1 MSFNSLTSQGY
12 YKTLLFEGPLILQ
25 NTRVYLKNKY
35 SFLRK
40 AIVFCFILS
49 VSDIS
54 IINAQD
60 AESLS
65 IDDSMTGE
73 TQQIEPYIKERI
85 KDWNLK
91 CIEPI
96 NSIER
101 CEANQIIFNQNQ
113 QPVAEISIFKL
124 PKGQVSA
131 AAAATIIVPL
141 ETALN
146 EGLVLEM
153 QDLEPKKY
161 QFKFCNSIGCYSQIG
176 LTIEELEALK
186 SKGKASIFLKHL
198 SSGDQQI
205 VIPISLS
212 GFTTTFSKATQP

>member
-1 MSFNSLTSQGY
+1 M
-12 YKTLLFEGPLILQ
+12 Q
-25 NTRVYLKNKY
+25 NTYVYLENKY
-35 SFLRK
+35 SFLCK
-40 AIVFCFILS
+40 AIVFSFILS
-49 VSDIS
+49 VSNIS

-73 TQQIEPYIKERI
+73 TQQTEPYIKERI

-96 NSIER
+96 DSIER
-101 CEANQIIFNQNQ
+101 CEANQIIFNQKQ

-124 PKGQVSA
+124 PKGQIA

>member
-1 MSFNSLTSQGY
+1 M
-12 YKTLLFEGPLILQ
+12 PLHLE
-25 NTRVYLKNKY
+25 NKY
-35 SFLRK
+35 SFLCK
-40 AIVFCFILS
+40 AIVFSFILS

-54 IINAQD
+54 IISAQD

-73 TQQIEPYIKERI
+73 TQQTEPYIKERI

-96 NSIER
+96 DSIER
-101 CEANQIIFNQNQ
+101 CEANQIIFNQKQ

-124 PKGQVSA
+124 PKGQIA

-141 ETALN
+141 ETVLN

>member
-1 MSFNSLTSQGY
+1 M
-12 YKTLLFEGPLILQ
+12 Q
-25 NTRVYLKNKY
+25 NTYVYLENKY
-35 SFLRK
+35 SFLCK
-40 AIVFCFILS
+40 AIVFSFILS

-65 IDDSMTGE
+65 IDDSMIGE
-73 TQQIEPYIKERI
+73 TQQTEPYIKERI

-96 NSIER
+96 DSIER
-101 CEANQIIFNQNQ
+101 CEANQIIFNQKQ

-124 PKGQVSA
+124 PKGQIA

-198 SSGDQQI
+198 SSGDQQL

>member
-1 MSFNSLTSQGY
+1 MSSNSLTSQGY

-25 NTRVYLKNKY
+25 NTHVYLKNKY

-73 TQQIEPYIKERI
+73 TQQTEPYIKERI

-96 NSIER
+96 DSIER
-101 CEANQIIFNQNQ
+101 CEANQIIFNQKQ

-124 PKGQVSA
+124 PKGQIA

-141 ETALN
+141 ETILN

-153 QDLEPKKY
+153 HDLEPKKY

>member
-1 MSFNSLTSQGY
+1 
-12 YKTLLFEGPLILQ
+12 LQ
-25 NTRVYLKNKY
+25 NTYVYLENKY
-35 SFLRK
+35 SFLCK
-40 AIVFCFILS
+40 AIVFSFILS

-73 TQQIEPYIKERI
+73 TQQTEPYIKERI

-96 NSIER
+96 DSIER
-101 CEANQIIFNQNQ
+101 CEANQIIFNQKQ

-124 PKGQVSA
+124 PKGQIA

>member
-1 MSFNSLTSQGY
+1 M
-12 YKTLLFEGPLILQ
+12 Q
-25 NTRVYLKNKY
+25 NTYVYLENKY
-35 SFLRK
+35 SFLCK
-40 AIVFCFILS
+40 AIVFSFILS

-54 IINAQD
+54 IMNAQD

-73 TQQIEPYIKERI
+73 TQQTEPYIKERI

-96 NSIER
+96 DSIER
-101 CEANQIIFNQNQ
+101 CEANQIIFNQKQ

-124 PKGQVSA
+124 PKGQIAS
-131 AAAATIIVPL
+131 AAATIIVPL

>member
-1 MSFNSLTSQGY
+1 MSFNSLKSQGY
-12 YKTLLFEGPLILQ
+12 YKTLLSQGPLILR
-25 NTRVYLKNKY
+25 NTYVYLENKY
-35 SFLRK
+35 PFLCK
-40 AIVFCFILS
+40 AIVFSFILS
-49 VSDIS
+49 VSNIS

-60 AESLS
+60 ADSLS

-73 TQQIEPYIKERI
+73 TQQAEPYIKERI

-96 NSIER
+96 DSIER
-101 CEANQIIFNQNQ
+101 CEANQIIFNQKQ

-124 PKGQVSA
+124 PKGQIA

-141 ETALN
+141 ETILN

-153 QDLEPKKY
+153 HDLEPKKY

-176 LTIEELEALK
+176 LTNDELEALK

-212 GFTTTFSKATQP
+212 GFTTTFFKATQP

>member
-1 MSFNSLTSQGY
+1 MSFSSLKSQGY
-12 YKTLLFEGPLILQ
+12 YKTLLSQGSLILQ
-25 NTRVYLKNKY
+25 NTYVYLENKY
-35 SFLRK
+35 SFLCK
-40 AIVFCFILS
+40 AIVFSFILS

-54 IINAQD
+54 IISAQD

-65 IDDSMTGE
+65 IDDSMTAE
-73 TQQIEPYIKERI
+73 TQQTEPYIKERI

-96 NSIER
+96 DSIER
-101 CEANQIIFNQNQ
+101 CEANQIIFNQKQ

-124 PKGQVSA
+124 PKGQIA

>member
-1 MSFNSLTSQGY
+1 MSFNSLKSQGY
-12 YKTLLFEGPLILQ
+12 YKTLLSQGSLILQ
-25 NTRVYLKNKY
+25 NTYVYLENKY
-35 SFLRK
+35 SFLCK
-40 AIVFCFILS
+40 AIVFSFILS

-54 IINAQD
+54 IISAQD

-73 TQQIEPYIKERI
+73 TQQTEPYIKERI

-96 NSIER
+96 DSIER
-101 CEANQIIFNQNQ
+101 CEANQIIFNQKQ

-124 PKGQVSA
+124 PKGQIA

>member
-1 MSFNSLTSQGY
+1 M
-12 YKTLLFEGPLILQ
+12 Q
-25 NTRVYLKNKY
+25 NTHVYIENKY
-35 SFLRK
+35 SFLCK
-40 AIVFCFILS
+40 AIVFSFILS

-73 TQQIEPYIKERI
+73 TQQTEPYIKERI

-96 NSIER
+96 DSIER
-101 CEANQIIFNQNQ
+101 CEANQIIFNQKQ

-124 PKGQVSA
+124 PKGQIA

>member
-1 MSFNSLTSQGY
+1 M
-12 YKTLLFEGPLILQ
+12 K
-25 NTRVYLKNKY
+25 NTYLSPANKY
-35 SFLRK
+35 CFLHK
-40 AIVFCFILS
+40 AIILCFILS

-73 TQQIEPYIKERI
+73 TQQTEPYIKERI

-96 NSIER
+96 GSIER
-101 CEANQIIFNQNQ
+101 CEANQIIFNQKQ

-124 PKGQVSA
+124 PKGQIA

>member
-1 MSFNSLTSQGY
+1 M
-12 YKTLLFEGPLILQ
+12 Q
-25 NTRVYLKNKY
+25 NTYVYLENKY
-35 SFLRK
+35 SFLCK
-40 AIVFCFILS
+40 AIVFSFILS

-54 IINAQD
+54 IISAQD

-65 IDDSMTGE
+65 IDDSMTAE
-73 TQQIEPYIKERI
+73 TQQTEPYIKERI

-96 NSIER
+96 DSIER
-101 CEANQIIFNQNQ
+101 CEANQIIFNQKQ

-124 PKGQVSA
+124 PKGQIA

-141 ETALN
+141 ETVLN

>member
-1 MSFNSLTSQGY
+1 M
-12 YKTLLFEGPLILQ
+12 Q
-25 NTRVYLKNKY
+25 NTYVYLENKY
-35 SFLRK
+35 SFLCK
-40 AIVFCFILS
+40 AIVFSFILS

-54 IINAQD
+54 IMNAQD

-73 TQQIEPYIKERI
+73 TQQTEPYIKERI

-96 NSIER
+96 DSIER
-101 CEANQIIFNQNQ
+101 CEANQIIFNQKQ

-124 PKGQVSA
+124 PKGQIA

>member
-1 MSFNSLTSQGY
+1 MSFSSLKSQGY
-12 YKTLLFEGPLILQ
+12 YKTLLSQRPLILQ
-25 NTRVYLKNKY
+25 NTYVYLENKY
-35 SFLRK
+35 SFLCK
-40 AIVFCFILS
+40 AIVFSFILS

-73 TQQIEPYIKERI
+73 TQQTEPYIKERI

-96 NSIER
+96 DSIER
-101 CEANQIIFNQNQ
+101 CEANQIIFNQKQ

-124 PKGQVSA
+124 PKGQIA